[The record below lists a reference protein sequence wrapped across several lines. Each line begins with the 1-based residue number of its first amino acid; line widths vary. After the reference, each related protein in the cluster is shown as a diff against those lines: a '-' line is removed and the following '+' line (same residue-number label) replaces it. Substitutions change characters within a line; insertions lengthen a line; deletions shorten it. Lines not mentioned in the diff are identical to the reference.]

1 MSTIVSNP
9 SADRNEKIAN
19 AARILGRSVDRK
31 KVFLAIYRGK
41 KRIKTV
47 SDIKQTSGLTN
58 NVRVLQ
64 EGKKLASEDIVK
76 QLPRKVSGKGE
87 TAYQKIDFYTQ
98 NKDEIIRLATDK
110 KKLREYPTKS
120 NPRVRVQVRQLQ
132 VSYPT
137 NAVKIREVSIDDI
150 DSFQRVRNQTNEVP
164 SRVTLAEK
172 EVKRGLKRI
181 IGEKGKFPDWGGETN
196 DLFTKLKLNGKRL
209 TAAFALKGKGKKGIL
224 TPERMGKNGDQI
236 LRLFQSPA
244 VIFLV
249 QYNEQIAPSVLD
261 VMRTMAIAKSVGSGE
276 RIYYGVINGSD
287 TARLMLAYPTAFRHK
302 L

>member
-1 MSTIVSNP
+1 LSEIVSNP
-9 SADRNEKIAN
+9 SADRREKIAN
-19 AARILGRSVDRK
+19 AAGLLARSPSLMEA
-31 KVFLAIYRGK
+31 FLAIYRGK
-41 KRIKTV
+41 QKIKTV
-47 SDIKQTSGLTN
+47 SEIKQSSGLRN

-64 EGKKLASEDIVK
+64 EGKKLASEDIVV
-76 QLPRKVSGKGE
+76 QLPRKVKGE

-98 NKDEIIRLATDK
+98 NKEEIIRLARNK
-110 KKLREYPTKS
+110 RKLREYPTRS
-120 NPRVRVQVRQLQ
+120 NLRVRVQVRQLK

-150 DSFQRVRNQTNEVP
+150 DSFQRVRKQTNEVP

-181 IGEKGKFPDWGGETN
+181 IGEKGKFVDWGGETN
-196 DLFTKLKLNGKRL
+196 DLFTKLKLNGRRL

-224 TPERMGKNGDQI
+224 TPEKMGKNGDQI

-244 VIFLV
+244 VLFLV

-261 VMRTMAIAKSVGSGE
+261 EMRTMAIAKSVGSGE
-276 RIYYGVINGSD
+276 RICYGVINGSD
-287 TARLMLAYPTAFRHK
+287 TARLMLAYPRAFRH
-302 L
+302 